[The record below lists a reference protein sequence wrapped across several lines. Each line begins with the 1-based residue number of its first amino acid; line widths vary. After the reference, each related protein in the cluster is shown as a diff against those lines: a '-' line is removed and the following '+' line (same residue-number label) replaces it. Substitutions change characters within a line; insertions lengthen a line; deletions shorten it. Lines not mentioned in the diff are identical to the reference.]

1 MREWV
6 SIEHQA
12 WWGTKMGEAV
22 QQSGLGDR
30 VTVHV
35 VPPDDPHYGL
45 EDGTE
50 QQFWSYINFAQS
62 LNKKFDLV
70 IDDGRAR
77 LAVRWTALNSYIS
90 KKKLENVA
98 FFQGFPFKHIL
109 SIMPC
114 MYQNIKNPDQSIQK
128 NDDIT
133 KFNI

>member
-1 MREWV
+1 MAQPLATSNDNFSKWVREWV
-6 SIEHQA
+6 SIEHQS

-35 VPPDDPHYGL
+35 VPPDDPNYGL
-45 EDGTE
+45 EDGTG

-77 LAVRWTALNSYIS
+77 LAVRWTAPNSLLNSYI
-90 KKKLENVA
+90 
-98 FFQGFPFKHIL
+98 
-109 SIMPC
+109 
-114 MYQNIKNPDQSIQK
+114 
-128 NDDIT
+128 
-133 KFNI
+133 